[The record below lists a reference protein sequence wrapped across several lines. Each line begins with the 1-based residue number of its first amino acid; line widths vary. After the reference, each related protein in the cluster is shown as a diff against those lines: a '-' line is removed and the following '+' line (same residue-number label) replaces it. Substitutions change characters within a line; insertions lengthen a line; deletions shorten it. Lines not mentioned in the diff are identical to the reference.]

1 MWVMSGEMTHGWW
14 VESIRMWS
22 ALGVSTMDKQ
32 RWPMGDEWRVSECD
46 QPWVTNDGQT
56 EMTHGWW
63 VESIRMWS
71 ALGYQRWTNR
81 DDPWVMS
88 GEYQNVISPG
98 LSTMDKQRWPMG
110 DEWRVSEC
118 DQPWVTTTNRMTH
131 GWWVESIR
139 MWSDRWTWVMSG
151 EYQNVISPG
160 ISTMDKQRWP
170 MGDEWRVS
178 ECDQPWVTNDGQTEM
193 THGWWVESIRM
204 WSALGV
210 STMDKQRWPM
220 GDEWRVSECDQPWV
234 INDGQTEMT
243 HGWWV
248 ESIRMWSALGVSTM
262 DKQRWPMGDEWRV
275 SECDQPWV
283 TQMDKQ
289 RWPMGDE
296 WRVSECDEPWDIND
310 DKQRWPMGD
319 EWRVSECD
327 QPWVTNDGQTEM
339 THGWWVESIR
349 MWSALGY
356 QRWTNRD
363 DPWVMSGEYQ
373 NVISPGL
380 STMDKQ
386 RWPMGDEWRV
396 SECDQPWVI
405 TMDKQRWPMMMSGQY
420 GMWWVESMGDEWRV
434 SECDQPW
441 VTTMESIRTWSDH
454 MGDEWRVSECDQPW
468 VINECDQPWVTTMDK
483 QRWPMGDEW
492 RVSECDQPW
501 VTTMDKQ
508 RWPMGDEWRVSE
520 CDQQPLNGVESI
532 RMWSDTKWTNRDDP
546 WVMSG
551 EYQNVI
557 SPGISTMDKQR
568 WPMGDEWRV
577 SECDQPW
584 VINDKLNVMSGEYQ
598 NVIRPWVMDK
608 QSGRVSECDQ
618 PWVTTMDKQKWPMGD
633 EWRVSECDQPWVTN
647 DGQTEMTHGWWVES
661 IRMWSA
667 LG

>member
-1 MWVMSGEMTHGWW
+1 MSPMMESIRTWSDRDDPWVMSGEYQNVISPG
-14 VESIRMWS
+14 I
-22 ALGVSTMDKQ
+22 STMDKQ
-32 RWPMGDEWRVSECD
+32 RWPMGDEWRVSECDQPWVINDGQTRWPMGDEWRVSECD

-98 LSTMDKQRWPMG
+98 LPTMDKQRWPMG

-118 DQPWVTTTNRMTH
+118 DQTRWTNRDDPWVMSGEYQNVISPGLSTMDKQRWPMGDEWRVLECDQPWVINDGQTEMTH

-139 MWSDRWTWVMSG
+139 MWSALGYQRWTNEDDPWVMSGEYQNVISPGLSNDGQTEMTHGWWVESIRMWSALGYVNDGQTSDDPWVESIRTWLTLSMGNLWSRVDKQITFWYIHSSPMCHEWRVSEWWSYSPLGEYQGWHDGQTHHPWVDLWWTEHGWWVESIRMWSLITHALESIPGPDWYTKCQWVDLCIRTLIRPRADQFWWVESITHDHLCLSIVDNRSHSNGLSEHDQTHGSLCLSWVGWWVESIRTWSDPWMSGEYQNMIRPTKWWVESIRMWSALGYQRWTNRDDPWVMSG

-178 ECDQPWVTNDGQTEM
+178 ECDQPWV
-193 THGWWVESIRM
+193 I
-204 WSALGV
+204 
-210 STMDKQRWPM
+210 
-220 GDEWRVSECDQPWV
+220 
-234 INDGQTEMT
+234 
-243 HGWWV
+243 
-248 ESIRMWSALGVSTM
+248 
-262 DKQRWPMGDEWRV
+262 
-275 SECDQPWV
+275 
-283 TQMDKQ
+283 
-289 RWPMGDE
+289 
-296 WRVSECDEPWDIND
+296 
-310 DKQRWPMGD
+310 
-319 EWRVSECD
+319 
-327 QPWVTNDGQTEM
+327 NDGQTEM

-405 TMDKQRWPMMMSGQY
+405 
-420 GMWWVESMGDEWRV
+420 
-434 SECDQPW
+434 
-441 VTTMESIRTWSDH
+441 
-454 MGDEWRVSECDQPW
+454 
-468 VINECDQPWVTTMDK
+468 
-483 QRWPMGDEW
+483 
-492 RVSECDQPW
+492 
-501 VTTMDKQ
+501 
-508 RWPMGDEWRVSE
+508 
-520 CDQQPLNGVESI
+520 
-532 RMWSDTKWTNRDDP
+532 
-546 WVMSG
+546 
-551 EYQNVI
+551 
-557 SPGISTMDKQR
+557 
-568 WPMGDEWRV
+568 
-577 SECDQPW
+577 
-584 VINDKLNVMSGEYQ
+584 
-598 NVIRPWVMDK
+598 
-608 QSGRVSECDQ
+608 
-618 PWVTTMDKQKWPMGD
+618 
-633 EWRVSECDQPWVTN
+633 N

-667 LG
+667 LGYQRWTNRDDPWVMSGEYQNVISPDQRWTNWNG